1 MDAIHVDGVT
11 KEFGD
16 VTAVDDLSFAVE
28 RGELFGLLG
37 PNGAGKSTLI
47 NMLVTLLPPST
58 GTATVNGHD
67 IRTEKGAVRSSLG
80 IVFQEPALDEE
91 LTGAENLA
99 FHSRLYGQDRA
110 ERAERVDEVLE
121 LVGLSA
127 ERDDPVGTYSG
138 GMKRRL
144 EIARGLLHEPAVLF
158 LDEPTVGLDART
170 RRDTWEYIER
180 LNAEAGVSIVLTTHY
195 IEEADHL
202 CDRVAIVDDGDI
214 VSMDSPSALKASLG
228 ADVVALEFA
237 SDDDPTALFDRLEG
251 QPWSREYTASDDGVR
266 VTVDDGD
273 ARIAD
278 LVRLADDAGVRIS
291 SVDLREP
298 SLENVF
304 LELTDRSA
312 AGSDRNGAATG
323 DRTVMASGD
332 QTGKALESDD
342 GGEAGGGTASHS
354 MDSSGRSGGKGGDD
368 RSSAVSTEDR
378 P

>member
-1 MDAIHVDGVT
+1 MKAIHVDSIT
-11 KEFGD
+11 KEFDG

-47 NMLVTLLPPST
+47 NMLVTLLPPSS
-58 GTATVNGHD
+58 GTASVNGHD
-67 IRTEKGAVRSSLG
+67 IRSERGAVRSSIG

-99 FHSRLYGQDRA
+99 FHSRLYGQNRA
-110 ERAERVDEVLE
+110 ERAERIDEVLA

-158 LDEPTVGLDART
+158 LDEPTVGLDVRT
-170 RRDTWEYIER
+170 RRDTWEYIQR
-180 LNAEAGVSIVLTTHY
+180 LNEEAGVSIVLTTHY

-214 VSMDSPSALKASLG
+214 VAMDSPSALKASLG
-228 ADVVALEFA
+228 GDVVALEFV
-237 SDDDPTALFDRLEG
+237 SDDDPTALFDQLEG
-251 QPWSREYTASDDGVR
+251 QSWSREYTASDDGVR

-278 LVRLADDAGVRIS
+278 LVRLADDTGIRIS

-298 SLENVF
+298 TLENVF

-312 AGSDRNGAATG
+312 AGSDRNGAAG
-323 DRTVMASGD
+323 DQTVMASGD
-332 QTGKALESDD
+332 QTGTALES
-342 GGEAGGGTASHS
+342 
-354 MDSSGRSGGKGGDD
+354 GDD
-368 RSSAVSTEDR
+368 RSSAVSTEDQ

>member
-1 MDAIHVDGVT
+1 MPAIHVDGIT
-11 KEFGD
+11 KEFDG
-16 VTAVDDLSFAVE
+16 VTAVDDLTFAVE
-28 RGELFGLLG
+28 HGELFGLLG

-47 NMLVTLLPPST
+47 NMLATLLPPSS

-67 IRTEKGAVRSSLG
+67 VRSETGAVRSSLG
-80 IVFQEPALDEE
+80 IVFQEPALDED

-99 FHSRLYGQDRA
+99 FHSRLYGQHPA
-110 ERAERVDEVLE
+110 ERTDRIDEVLE
-121 LVGLSA
+121 LVGLAA
-127 ERDDPVGTYSG
+127 ERDNPVGTYSG

-170 RRDTWEYIER
+170 RRDAWEYIER
-180 LNAEAGVSIVLTTHY
+180 LNEEAGVSIVLTTHY

-214 VSMDSPSALKASLG
+214 VAIDTPAALKASLG
-228 ADVVALEFA
+228 GDAVALA
-237 SDDDPTALFDRLEG
+237 LARDDDPNALFSQLE
-251 QPWSREYTASDDGVR
+251 QRPWCHEYTAIDGGVR
-266 VTVDDGD
+266 ITVDDGD

-304 LELTDRSA
+304 LELTDRSTV
-312 AGSDRNGAATG
+312 SESQSGATLATG
-323 DRTVMASGD
+323 STDGSNGEPAIASQEGD
-332 QTGKALESDD
+332 GGKRSRPPAESDD
-342 GGEAGGGTASHS
+342 
-354 MDSSGRSGGKGGDD
+354 SSTVSAED
-368 RSSAVSTEDR
+368 RS
-378 P
+378 